1 MGDGKE
7 MSNKTGRLVSS
18 MMKIGLIGFGG
29 GNALIP
35 VIAQKAVQEEK
46 LLTQEE
52 YEKDIV
58 VASITPGA
66 LPVELAG
73 GIGRRTLG
81 GGGMLLGAFSMAF
94 PGVLLTL
101 LALSSMETISG
112 PLMHQIS
119 FLALG
124 VSAFIAC
131 LLSDYVMQSFR
142 MAVKQDT
149 IKETVLIFSLVVL
162 LTCEKNLYRI
172 LGVDASP
179 VFGLAT
185 SYIFAMAFFLV
196 FFTQGKLTLWKG
208 LVAFGLCAAY
218 IASVGKGR
226 LLAGE
231 MARDAVELTMIAL
244 SLWGAWRNL
253 RWSQFAQAF
262 NFRGFLVDLAWLTAA
277 LFAAFFAACWIVPL
291 DALTLYL
298 ENGVLSS
305 LMSFGGGDAYLTVA
319 DGLFVNTG
327 LVTEEDFY
335 GRLVPLVNLLPGS
348 ILCKTLS
355 GIGYYIGFNAGGA
368 LTGWIAA
375 ATGFA
380 ASLFASCG
388 IFSFV
393 GSLYGGVERLEIFR
407 LIRRWIRPIVSGLM
421 VTVILS
427 LVYQS
432 CKLGMSMGHRS
443 LTAGTMAA
451 LYGLGMYL
459 IYRRGMKN
467 GRAVA
472 LLASLA
478 AMFCNLIEDFG

>member
-1 MGDGKE
+1 MN
-7 MSNKTGRLVSS
+7 NKITRLFAS

-35 VIAQKAVQEEK
+35 IIAQKAVQEEK

-81 GGGMLLGAFSMAF
+81 GAGMLLGSFAMAF

-101 LALSSMETISG
+101 LMLSTMESVSG
-112 PLMHQIS
+112 PLMRQIS

-131 LLSDYVMQSFR
+131 LLSDYVVKSFHI
-142 MAVKQDT
+142 AKEQAN
-149 IKETVLIFSLVVL
+149 IKETVLIFALVVA

-172 LGVDASP
+172 LGIEASP
-179 VFGLAT
+179 SFGLST

-196 FFTQGKLTLWKG
+196 FFTQGKLSLWRG
-208 LVAFGLCAAY
+208 AVAFALCAAY
-218 IASVGKGR
+218 IACVGKGR
-226 LLAGE
+226 LLSGE
-231 MARDAVELTMIAL
+231 VCGAVELAMVAL
-244 SLWGAWRNL
+244 SIYGAWSSL
-253 RWSQFAQAF
+253 RGRKLWDGVY
-262 NFRGFLVDLAWLTAA
+262 FRCFLVDMAWLSAALIACFTAA
-277 LFAAFFAACWIVPL
+277 CFIVPL
-291 DALTLYL
+291 DALTLYM

-327 LVTEEDFY
+327 LIAEEEFY

-355 GIGYYIGFNAGGA
+355 GIGYYIGFNAGGS

-388 IFSFV
+388 IFSLI

-421 VTVILS
+421 LTVILS

-432 CKLGMSMGHRS
+432 SKLGASMGHS
-443 LTAGTMAA
+443 SITAAA
-451 LYGLGMYL
+451 MVILYGLGMFL
-459 IYRRGMKN
+459 IYRQGMKI

-472 LLASLA
+472 LLASLSA
-478 AMFCNLIEDFG
+478 VFCNLLENFS